1 MIKRLSLLALFA
13 SPSLAFGQEAA
24 PARPNHTLPQYGA
37 VTAANSNA
45 GAPRSMLRTTSTPA
59 AGSYAALW
67 PPGGI
72 RKDTR
77 VPSLYADGSAGTLE
91 QIGRMA
97 DGSVQQTDIGTAIA
111 GLADGYVTSPLMG
124 DASAAPVLATGA
136 LTRRTLAQRAADVLT
151 TADNG
156 DTGQG
161 SAGDAAAISAL
172 LAKVPSH
179 SEIVVPSGNVPDS
192 NSITVPSGKAYVIH
206 YSGGN
211 ADGSRFIGDGNVAE
225 GVSSGRSLYRYVS
238 GNLNFNS
245 NFFSQFENRYSGP
258 ARPEQ
263 NNVWLYST
271 TGVDHNF
278 NQVSGYQG
286 STSTLRVD
294 LNSFS
299 RADEKSFD
307 IGLQSNVYRRGTA
320 WGWGNLSVIEELTGE
335 MLLAHNTQEY
345 VGEWD
350 LSGFGNDDPASLYNP
365 MVASRHGFLFSTWN
379 SGGGYGQAWQAGHNY
394 RAGDAIE
401 ATIEGVLYSF
411 IATKGG
417 TSGATAPSLSVTA
430 DPDTITAPDI
440 AHAVTDGTVQWAFN
454 GRMLMQISCMVCVSY
469 QADTLHSPDRGLP
482 ADPGTGKRI
491 PVAFGTIVSSNALV
505 YNAGIDFSVLKYT
518 QPAHVFLRTQADSY
532 LDVTGDGTSAGQNM
546 HLLGYDSTRKALTYK
561 VNGVPVLSVKDS
573 GAIVSSAPA
582 QMPVMTRAQIRAYP
596 SPAKGMEIYD
606 SDDDAPAIYTGAGW
620 KLMTLSA
627 LPAN

>member
-1 MIKRLSLLALFA
+1 MIKRLSFVAALVLPSVAFA
-13 SPSLAFGQEAA
+13 QTAVPI
-24 PARPNHTLPQYGA
+24 RPNHTLPQYGA

-45 GAPRSMLRTTSTPA
+45 GASRAMLRMATPP
-59 AGSYAALW
+59 AGSTYAALW
-67 PPGGI
+67 PPGGL

-91 QIGRMA
+91 QVGRMA
-97 DGSVQQTDIGTAIA
+97 DGSVQQTDIGTTVA
-111 GLADGYVTSPLMG
+111 GLADGRVTSPLAG
-124 DASAAPVLATGA
+124 DASAAPVLAAGA
-136 LTRRTLAQRAADVLT
+136 VTSRTLAQRAADTLT

-172 LAKVPSH
+172 LARSPSH

-192 NSITVPSGKAYVIH
+192 GSIVVPPGKAYVMH

-211 ADGSRFIGDGNVAE
+211 ADSSRFMGDGNIAE
-225 GVSSGRSLYRYVS
+225 GVSNGRSLYRYVA
-238 GNLNFNS
+238 GNLNFS
-245 NFFSQFENRYSGP
+245 ANFFSQFENRYSGP
-258 ARPEQ
+258 SRPEQ

-278 NQVSGYQG
+278 NQISGYQG
-286 STSTLRVD
+286 NTSSLRVD

-307 IGLQSNVYRRGTA
+307 IGLQSNVYRHGTA
-320 WGWGNLSVIEELTGE
+320 WGWGNLSVVEELTGE

-365 MVASRHGFLFSTWN
+365 MAASRHGFLFSTWN
-379 SGGGYGQAWQAGHNY
+379 SGGGYGQPWQAGHNY
-394 RAGDAIE
+394 KAGDAIE
-401 ATIEGVLYSF
+401 ATIDGVLYSF

-417 TSGATAPSLSVTA
+417 ASGAAAPGLTVTA
-430 DPDTITAPDI
+430 DPDTLATPDT

-469 QADTLHSPDRGLP
+469 QPDMQHPADRGLP
-482 ADPGTGKRI
+482 SDPRTGKRI
-491 PVAFGTIVSSNALV
+491 PVAFGTIVSSDAPV
-505 YNAGIDFSVLKYT
+505 YNAGIDFSVLKYIR
-518 QPAHVFLRTQADSY
+518 PVHIVLRTQADSY
-532 LDVTGDGTSAGQNM
+532 LDLTGDGTSAGQNM
-546 HLLGYDSTRKALTYK
+546 HLLGYDSAQKALTYK
-561 VNGVPVLSVKDS
+561 VNGVPVLSVKES
-573 GAIVSSAPA
+573 GAVISSAPA
-582 QMPVMTRAQIRAYP
+582 QLPVMTRAQIRAYP
-596 SPAKGMEIYD
+596 SPAKGMQIYD
-606 SDDDAPAIYTGAGW
+606 SDDDTPAVYTGAGW
-620 KLMTLSA
+620 KLMSLSA